1 MRAIVDRIED
11 GVVTLEINNNYFNIP
26 LEKISKQIK
35 EGDIIGYKN
44 GEFLIL
50 EEETKDRA
58 EKIQSLFNSLLEK
71 ND

>member
-11 GVVTLEINNNYFNIP
+11 GVVTLEINTNYFNIH
-26 LEKISKQIK
+26 LERFSKQIR
-35 EGDIIGYKN
+35 EGDLIEYKN

-58 EKIQSLFNSLLEK
+58 KKITNLFNSLLEK